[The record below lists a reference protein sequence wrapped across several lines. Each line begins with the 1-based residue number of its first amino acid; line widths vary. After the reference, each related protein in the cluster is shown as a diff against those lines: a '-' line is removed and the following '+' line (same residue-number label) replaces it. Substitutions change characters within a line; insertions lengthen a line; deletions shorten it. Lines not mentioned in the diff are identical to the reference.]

1 MTGTPRLGSVSEA
14 QPGTGW
20 RHIVDDEIWLG
31 RLMLAPAILYIALLI
46 GAPFLLALYYSL
58 TDITV
63 GSSTMHFVG
72 LQHFQEVMQTPK
84 FLQALR
90 NTFLFAFGSQLLVL
104 ILANI
109 LAQVL
114 RYEFHG
120 KWLVRCLILLPWVAP
135 ISLGD
140 DVYVATAT
148 TVRHDVPAGA
158 LVFNERREA
167 VREGW
172 TERKRKKMKGS
183 KS

>member
-1 MTGTPRLGSVSEA
+1 MAGAPRIVSVSDRP
-14 QPGTGW
+14 PGTGW

-31 RLMLAPAILYIALLI
+31 RLMLAPAILYIVLLI

-63 GSSTMHFVG
+63 GSPTMHFVG
-72 LQHFQEVMQTPK
+72 LQHFQEVVQTPK

-114 RYEFHG
+114 RYEFRG
-120 KWLVRCLILLPWVAP
+120 KWLVRCLHPVA
-135 ISLGD
+135 LGCP
-140 DVYVATAT
+140 
-148 TVRHDVPAGA
+148 HFAGQHW
-158 LVFNERREA
+158 LA
-167 VREGW
+167 VDF
-172 TERKRKKMKGS
+172 
-183 KS
+183 